1 MVTPTMEK
9 SNTTAWPKLHGPENI
24 RLREQLGSFC
34 KDTSFTAIVNIYRA
48 TNVFKRLAWLL
59 TFLFCLGW
67 LSFQCYQLL
76 DRYFKY
82 PSDVKIEINSV
93 TELDFPSVTV
103 CNMNPVRSSALV
115 SPPFNQMLNYRKEQ
129 FSEDNSLYEAARHM
143 FSQTMEKISEPGP
156 NSGSSPDSSWGPE
169 DLINILSSPSI
180 QWIDD
185 DNKSTDNQQMNTT
198 TTTVSTTSSQPD
210 FEDYIRTGFNQWDI
224 LDESNVN
231 GFYNTTDSEFDASFK
246 YAYLSAKVNKSLAI
260 SVGHSLKTFMISCKY
275 GGYQCSPHN
284 FTTFHN
290 HKYGNCFTF
299 NHPDKGES
307 LKAKFPGPL
316 FGLSLELYLEQNE
329 YIPALSPEAGVK
341 VVVHPRNTMPFP
353 VDEGISVS
361 PGYATS
367 IGLNAVEMIRLEPP
381 HSDCATKGLIDDLY
395 MKNLNTNYSK
405 LSCMNSCYQML
416 IIEECNCS
424 DPTLYVENRNNVCNM
439 TNHNIASCAQ
449 NIKTSRQADYEACD
463 TKCPQAC
470 YEQRFEKSISMAAWP
485 SSSYEGQLKSRVET
499 SSSNFRG
506 YTKLDST
513 EFVKLRVY
521 FQELVFKRIENKK
534 SYESMNLIS
543 DIGGQLG
550 LWLGLSAIT
559 IGELCSFLLLVC
571 RGVYRQMLPRRT
583 TPIEKVKLDNVS

>member
-1 MVTPTMEK
+1 MVTPTMEQSK
-9 SNTTAWPKLHGPENI
+9 TTAWPKIHGPENV

-48 TNVFKRLAWLL
+48 TSVFKRLAWFL

-67 LSFQCYQLL
+67 LTFQCYQLL
-76 DRYFKY
+76 DRYFSY

-103 CNMNPVRSSALV
+103 CNMNPVRSSALF
-115 SPPFNQMLNYRKEQ
+115 SPPFDQMLSYRKDQ
-129 FSEDNSLYEAARHM
+129 FSEGNSLYDAAKEM
-143 FSQTMEKISEPGP
+143 FSEAMGMGPGHD
-156 NSGSSPDSSWGPE
+156 SGSGQIMGSSSDPV
-169 DLINILSSPSI
+169 N
-180 QWIDD
+180 
-185 DNKSTDNQQMNTT
+185 NVNNSTEGHQMMTT
-198 TTTVSTTSSQPD
+198 TTSSTAD
-210 FEDYIRTGFNQWDI
+210 FENYISTGFNQWDI
-224 LDESNVN
+224 LDEKSVN

-275 GGYQCSPHN
+275 GGFQCSPQN

-299 NHPDKGES
+299 NHPDKGDS

-316 FGLSLELYLEQNE
+316 FGLSLELYLEQSE

-353 VDEGISVS
+353 VEEGISVS

-381 HSDCATKGLIDDLY
+381 HADCATKGLIEDIY
-395 MKNLNTNYSK
+395 MKNLKTNYSK
-405 LSCMNSCYQML
+405 LSCMKTCYQML
-416 IIEECNCS
+416 IMEECNCS
-424 DPTLYVENRNNVCNM
+424 NPTLYVENIENVCNM
-439 TNHNIASCAQ
+439 TNNTIAWCAQ
-449 NIKTSRQADYEACD
+449 NIKTTRQADYKACD
-463 TKCPQAC
+463 AKCPQAC
-470 YEQRFEKSISMAAWP
+470 YEQRYEKSISMAAWP
-485 SSSYEGQLKSRVET
+485 SSSYENQLTRRVES

-506 YTKLDST
+506 YSKLDST

-521 FQELVFKRIENKK
+521 FQELVFKRIEDKK

-571 RGVYRQMLPRRT
+571 RVVYRKMLPRRT